1 MDDESFGDEKTV
13 DRPPVRPAGAP
24 RMDMFDILKTLPL
37 KTPQEA
43 RHLIVI
49 LLDIIEEVSPLP
61 AAHRKNI
68 RYDVLD
74 LWREL
79 TSERST
85 RQADYI
91 GEPAKFAAYLR
102 YFLPWNVVRLIP
114 ILAQIDIKLDSDSA
128 VLDIGSGPL
137 TLPIAL
143 WIARPELRSL
153 PLKFT
158 CVDRVKRVLDAG
170 ISILEGLCMRANLP
184 PVWKIEARK
193 GAFPQALAQTDGGR
207 YQLVTAA
214 NVFNESFWKDKRH
227 LDERSQDLVRS
238 LSSPL
243 APGGKLFLLEP
254 GDPRSGAMLSAL
266 RESIIRSDGTIL
278 GPCTHQN
285 ACPMPGVFLSSAF
298 REANAQAAGSPDAA
312 ITPVISARGR
322 SKMAWCHFVLDRGA
336 APEKLCAFSEATG
349 LPKDRLVASWLYAA
363 PNSSPDYDTAPA
375 ADTAS
380 SLRIVSDSFRLADG
394 GHARYAC
401 GAPGYILARGD
412 LSRLESGTLV
422 RLNLPLP
429 TFSACIRDEKSGAIV
444 VSARADASLPLPP
457 LEPSSRDKGKRK
469 APGQDSKRGE
479 FQNRKPDPTPRAPR
493 TYRGGNKKSPKPP
506 KSS

>member
-1 MDDESFGDEKTV
+1 MPV
-13 DRPPVRPAGAP
+13 NPVR
-24 RMDMFDILKTLPL
+24 MDLFDILSASPL
-37 KTPQEA
+37 KTPEDA
-43 RHLIVI
+43 KHLVVI
-49 LLDIIEEVSPLP
+49 LLDIIEEVSPMP
-61 AAHRKNI
+61 VAHKKNI

-114 ILAQIDIKLDSDSA
+114 ILAHIDLKLDKDSS

-170 ISILEGLCMRANLP
+170 ISILEGLCMRADLP

-193 GAFPQALAQTDGGR
+193 GTFPLALGQPDQGG

-227 LDERSQDLVRS
+227 LDERSQDLVRA

-243 APGGKLFLLEP
+243 APSGRLFILEP
-254 GDPRSGAMLSAL
+254 GDPRSGAMLAAL
-266 RESIIRSDGTIL
+266 RESIILNGGTIL
-278 GPCTHQN
+278 GPCTHQH

-298 REANAQAAGSPDAA
+298 RDPAAGSAA
-312 ITPVISARGR
+312 GIQPVISARGR
-322 SKMAWCHFVLDRGA
+322 SKMAWCHFVLDRSA
-336 APEKLCAFSEATG
+336 APEKLRAFSESTG
-349 LPKDRLVASWLYAA
+349 LPKDRVVASWIYSA
-363 PNSSPDYDTAPA
+363 PNSAPA
-375 ADTAS
+375 DTGVSAEGDSS
-380 SLRIVSDSFRLADG
+380 SLRIISDSFRLADG

-401 GAPGYILARGD
+401 GTVGYVLARGD

-422 RLNLPLP
+422 KLNNSLPALSSC
-429 TFSACIRDEKSGAIV
+429 TRDEKSGALV
-444 VSARADASLPLPP
+444 VSARAGASVQLPP
-457 LEPSSRDKGKRK
+457 LEPSSKDKGKRK
-469 APGQDSKRGE
+469 TVSHDSPKGDIRPPRTP
-479 FQNRKPDPTPRAPR
+479 QTPRAPR
-493 TYRGGNKKSPKPP
+493 TYRGGNKKSSKP
-506 KSS
+506 